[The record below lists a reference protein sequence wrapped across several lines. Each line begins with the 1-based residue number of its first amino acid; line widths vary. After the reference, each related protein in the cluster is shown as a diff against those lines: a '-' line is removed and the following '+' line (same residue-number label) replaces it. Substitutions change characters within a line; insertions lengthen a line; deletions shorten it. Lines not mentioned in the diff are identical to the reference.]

1 LSFEFQENSVKKQ
14 LTIAA
19 GILLALST
27 AVATNVHEGT
37 QAVSGATTV
46 QSPSADL
53 SLQTSAQV
61 VSLWKDH
68 ANSAASTP
76 LARPL

>member
-1 LSFEFQENSVKKQ
+1 VKKQ

-27 AVATNVHEGT
+27 AVATNALDEK
-37 QAVSGATTV
+37 QMSKSATV
-46 QSPSADL
+46 QSSADL
-53 SLQTSAQV
+53 SLQASAQV

-68 ANSAASTP
+68 AHSASSTP

>member
-1 LSFEFQENSVKKQ
+1 MKSQ
-14 LTIAA
+14 LMIAA

-27 AVATNVHEGT
+27 AVATNVNGEA
-37 QAVSGATTV
+37 QAVSNA
-46 QSPSADL
+46 SASADL
-53 SLQTSAQV
+53 SLQASAQV

>member
-1 LSFEFQENSVKKQ
+1 VTKQ

-27 AVATNVHEGT
+27 AVAMNVQDET
-37 QAVSGATTV
+37 VAASKAATV
-46 QSPSADL
+46 PSASADL

-68 ANSAASTP
+68 ASFAASTP

>member
-1 LSFEFQENSVKKQ
+1 VIKQ

-27 AVATNVHEGT
+27 AVATNVQDET
-37 QAVSGATTV
+37 QAVRATTA
-46 QSPSADL
+46 QSRSADL
-53 SLQTSAQV
+53 SLQASAQV

-68 ANSAASTP
+68 ANFAASTP

>member
-1 LSFEFQENSVKKQ
+1 MKKQ
-14 LTIAA
+14 LAIAA

-27 AVATNVHEGT
+27 AVATNAPEEK
-37 QAVSGATTV
+37 QAVIKATV
-46 QSPSADL
+46 QSSSGDL
-53 SLQTSAQV
+53 SLQASAQV

>member
-1 LSFEFQENSVKKQ
+1 VKKQ

-19 GILLALST
+19 GVLFALST
-27 AVATNVHEGT
+27 ALATNVRDEAE
-37 QAVSGATTV
+37 QATKSATV
-46 QSPSADL
+46 QSQSTDL
-53 SLQTSAQV
+53 NLQATAQV

>member
-1 LSFEFQENSVKKQ
+1 MKKQ
-14 LTIAA
+14 LTIVA
-19 GILLALST
+19 GILLAIST
-27 AVATNVHEGT
+27 AVATNVQDET
-37 QAVSGATTV
+37 QAVSATTV

-53 SLQTSAQV
+53 ALQASAQV

-76 LARPL
+76 MARPL

>member
-1 LSFEFQENSVKKQ
+1 VKKQ
-14 LTIAA
+14 LAIAA

-27 AVATNVHEGT
+27 AVATNAPDEK
-37 QAVSGATTV
+37 QAVNKATA
-46 QSPSADL
+46 QSSSADL
-53 SLQTSAQV
+53 SLQASAQV